1 MTPPQTTS
9 VDQIAGLV
17 SCDVIDSIVI
27 DRRRHVVVP
36 IRWPGM
42 ATHNVVAVFAN
53 LQDASTA
60 ARRLAA
66 LPSSVSAAVVVP
78 VDSAAAMSVVVG
90 VHTVQRHVADEAAV
104 SFRRSGARRVAR
116 FAGEAAAHPAVAPS
130 S

>member
-1 MTPPQTTS
+1 MTPPQIAPGHST
-9 VDQIAGLV
+9 AGLV
-17 SCDVIDSIVI
+17 SSIVI

-42 ATHNVVAVFAN
+42 ATHNVVALFAT

-60 ARRLAA
+60 ANRLAA
-66 LPSSVSAAVVVP
+66 LPTSVSAAVLIP
-78 VDSAAAMSVVVG
+78 VDAAAAISVVVG

-116 FAGEAAAHPAVAPS
+116 FSGAAAPQAQVARS